1 MLEGRGDYKKIK
13 IKNKKI
19 NIIDESYNSN
29 PLSLKFAIN
38 KFDQMNID
46 SKNKK
51 ILIGDMLELGKH
63 SIKLHKEAIKVI
75 NSSKVNKVF
84 VYGKYMNK
92 VFNKIKTQKKGRIL
106 KNKNEIIDLIKN
118 DLKKNDYLMVKGSNA
133 TGLNMIFSKIKR
145 GNLNAV

>member
-1 MLEGRGDYKKIK
+1 
-13 IKNKKI
+13 
-19 NIIDESYNSN
+19 
-29 PLSLKFAIN
+29 
-38 KFDQMNID
+38 
-46 SKNKK
+46 
-51 ILIGDMLELGKH
+51 
-63 SIKLHKEAIKVI
+63 
-75 NSSKVNKVF
+75 
-84 VYGKYMNK
+84 MNK